1 MARDGHDVHYLHSA
15 FYEVKGAIERKPD
28 DPSNFHIHPVSL
40 GETHKR
46 YQFGERAL
54 QEVRYFA
61 RLRTL
66 AESIAP
72 EWVISCNTPLIVASA
87 LANYCRLKRWGYIHW
102 AQDLHFEAIRSV
114 LEKKNALVGRVA
126 GAVARQLEK
135 NAIERASA
143 LVMIS
148 EDFFV
153 EIQSQ
158 GIRPKKALVIP
169 NWMPLDEMVPTPKSN
184 PWSQRHGMDGT
195 LNIMY
200 VGTLSLK
207 HEIEPF
213 VRLAEHFANDPRV
226 RIVVVAGGISFD
238 ALAHERDQKGL
249 SNLVLFG
256 WQKYEELSAVL
267 GAGDILF
274 ATISPDASRFSVPCK
289 VLTYASAGKPVLA
302 HMPKW
307 NLVSRIVAENQLGE
321 TVECGDFDGLLA
333 SADRLVQDGDY
344 RADCARRSR
353 QYAESS
359 FNVSDKAR
367 AFYSLMSN

>member
-1 MARDGHDVHYLHSA
+1 MARDGHEVHYLHSA
-15 FYEVKGAIERKPD
+15 FYEVKGAIERRFD

-40 GETHKR
+40 GEKHKR
-46 YQFGERAL
+46 YQFGARAL
-54 QEVRYFA
+54 QEGRYFS
-61 RLRTL
+61 RLRSI

-72 EWVISCNTPLIVASA
+72 QWVISCNTPLIVAGA
-87 LANYCRLKRWGYIHW
+87 LSNYCRLKRWGYIHW

-114 LEKKNALVGRVA
+114 LEKKGALVGRFA
-126 GAVARQLEK
+126 GALARQLEK
-135 NAIERASA
+135 NAIEHASA

-153 EIQSQ
+153 ELQSQ
-158 GIRPKKALVIP
+158 GIRPKRSQVIP

-184 PWSQRHGMDGT
+184 PWSLRHGMDGT

-213 VRLAEHFANDPRV
+213 IRLAEHFAEDPRI

-238 ALAHERDQKGL
+238 ALAQERDQKGL

-256 WQKYEELSAVL
+256 WQKYEELSYVL

-289 VLTYASAGKPVLA
+289 VLTYAAAGKPVLA
-302 HMPKW
+302 HMPKR
-307 NLVSRIVAENQLGE
+307 NLVSRIVAENQFGE
-321 TVECGDFDGLLA
+321 TVDCGDFAGLLA
-333 SADRLVQDGDY
+333 SATRLVQDEAY
-344 RADCARRSR
+344 RADCAARARR
-353 QYAESS
+353 YAEST
-359 FNVSDKAR
+359 FDVSQKAR
-367 AFYSLMSN
+367 SFYELMSN